1 MKKAGE
7 LRAHLQKWVPELKK
21 DPKQLT
27 ATIPKGSISC
37 RLGASL
43 SYEYSYELQLLVT
56 DYTRSAD
63 TLMVPLLVWIEQN
76 QPDLL
81 QDEKKREQAISFEA
95 EVIDDERTD
104 ILIKLNLTE
113 RVLVSSSPQ
122 GFDCRHLGEPAL
134 PDFSGPTSWA
144 LYLNGDLLAPDP
156 ITG

>member
-7 LRAHLQKWVPELKK
+7 LRAHLQQWVPELKN

-27 ATIPKGSISC
+27 AIIPKGRISC

-43 SYEYSYELQLLVT
+43 SYSYSYDLQLLIT

-104 ILIKLNLTE
+104 ILIKITLTE
-113 RVLVSSSPQ
+113 RVIVSPSPQ
-122 GFDCRHLGEPAL
+122 GFDCRHLDEPAL
-134 PDFSGPTSWA
+134 PDFSGPTNWE
-144 LYLNGDLLAPDP
+144 LYLNGELIAPDP
-156 ITG
+156 VTG